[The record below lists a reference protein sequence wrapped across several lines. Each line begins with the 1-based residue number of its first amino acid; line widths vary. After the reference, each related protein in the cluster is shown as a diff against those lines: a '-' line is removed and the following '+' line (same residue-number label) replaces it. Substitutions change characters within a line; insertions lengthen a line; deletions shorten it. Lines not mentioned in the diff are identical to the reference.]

1 MLVLKL
7 AEELW
12 MWNLHSRCVRGV
24 CGGPSCELEAALGN
38 GGWVGQARL
47 KVYRRGQG
55 EGLERI
61 FQRCSRTRLEENG
74 LDEERRGC

>member
-12 MWNLHSRCVRGV
+12 MWNLHSCCVRRV

-38 GGWVGQARL
+38 GGWVGQAWL

-55 EGLERI
+55 EGLEHM
-61 FQRCSRTRLEENG
+61 FQRWNRTRLEENG
-74 LDEERRGC
+74 FDEVRCGC